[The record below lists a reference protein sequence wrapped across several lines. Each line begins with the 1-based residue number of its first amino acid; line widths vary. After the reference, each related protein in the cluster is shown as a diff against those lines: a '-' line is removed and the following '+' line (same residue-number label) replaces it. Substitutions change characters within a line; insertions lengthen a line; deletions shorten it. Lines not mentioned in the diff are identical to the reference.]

1 MLRLP
6 VTGRV
11 AGLLLLALA
20 FALTADSA
28 KTFEEKERIA
38 RDMKKI
44 SKQLNVRCEYCHTD
58 AERGLKEGDYTLLTQ
73 EGEYAQ
79 ETMFPISKDF
89 RVECSYC
96 HTGASELNAAG
107 ERSLKDM
114 KFMRRYKRQHKK
126 NLSCKSCHMPGNQGE
141 EFRRLTKFGRKNPGI
156 P

>member
-1 MLRLP
+1 M
-6 VTGRV
+6 TGRI
-11 AGLLLLALA
+11 AAFFLLALA
-20 FALTADSA
+20 FTLTADSA

-73 EGEYAQ
+73 EGEYAH

-96 HTGASELNAAG
+96 HTGASEFNTAG

-114 KFMRRYKRQHKK
+114 KFMRRYNREHKK
-126 NLSCKSCHMPGNQGE
+126 NLSCKSCHIPGKQGE
-141 EFRRLTKFGRKNPGI
+141 EFRRLTKFGRKQ
-156 P
+156 